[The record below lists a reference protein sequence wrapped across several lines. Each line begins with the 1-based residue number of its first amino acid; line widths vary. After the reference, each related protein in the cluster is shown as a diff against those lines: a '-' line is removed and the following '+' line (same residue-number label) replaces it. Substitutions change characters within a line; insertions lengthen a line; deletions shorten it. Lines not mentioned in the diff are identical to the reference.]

1 MSEVV
6 VLGASNR
13 PDRYA
18 FMCMTTLAEMGHKAI
33 PVNPR
38 ESMVLG
44 HYCYQNLKDLRKDHP
59 AIDTLTIYVNP
70 DISGKLEKDI
80 IELKPKRVIFNPG
93 SENHHLQKMLEKENI
108 KCLEACT
115 LVMLRTGQF

>member
-18 FMCMTTLAEMGHKAI
+18 FMCMTILAEMGHTVI

-38 ESMVLG
+38 ETMVMG
-44 HYCYQNLKDLRKDHP
+44 HYCYHNLRDLMKDHP
-59 AIDTLTIYVNP
+59 VIDTLTIYVNP
-70 DISGKLEKDI
+70 DISTALDKDI

-93 SENHHLQKMLEKENI
+93 SENHQLQKILEAKKI
-108 KCLEACT
+108 PCLEACT